1 MSGGKKRLKGVGK
14 SFFCAF
20 RGIVYCVR
28 HERNLRFHLVAALY
42 VFYFSTFY
50 EFTKTEYAV
59 LALVCAFVI
68 VSELFNTAVEVVID
82 KISPRYN
89 VFAMIGK
96 DIAAGAVLVS
106 AAAAA
111 AAGILLFWDISVFV
125 RIFAFFTGGW
135 LPPMILLASAVLSF
149 LFVFSAKE
157 RGGKPDRPGGND

>member
-1 MSGGKKRLKGVGK
+1 MSGKKKSLKGVGK

-28 HERNLRFHLVAALY
+28 HERNLRFHLVAVLY
-42 VFYFSTFY
+42 VLYFSTFY
-50 EFTKTEYAV
+50 GFSRAEYAV

-68 VSELFNTAVEVVID
+68 AAELMNTALEVVID
-82 KISPRYN
+82 KISPRFN

-106 AAAAA
+106 AVAAVIV
-111 AAGILLFWDISVFV
+111 GVILFWDIPTFV
-125 RIFAFFTGGW
+125 RIFEFFVSGW
-135 LPPMILLASAVLSF
+135 LPPLFLLASAVLSF

-157 RGGKPDRPGGND
+157 RGGKPK

>member
-1 MSGGKKRLKGVGK
+1 MSGRKNSLKRVGK

-28 HERNLRFHLVAALY
+28 HERNLRFHFVAAVY

-50 EFTKTEYAV
+50 DFSRAEYAV

-68 VSELFNTAVEVVID
+68 AAELMNTALEVMID
-82 KISPRYN
+82 KISPRFN

-106 AAAAA
+106 AVAALIV
-111 AAGILLFWDISVFV
+111 GVILFWDIPTFV
-125 RIFAFFTGGW
+125 RIFEFFISGW
-135 LPPMILLASAVLSF
+135 LPPIFLLVSAVLSF

-157 RGGKPDRPGGND
+157 RGGKPK

>member
-1 MSGGKKRLKGVGK
+1 MSRKKNGLKGVGK

-28 HERNLRFHLVAALY
+28 HERNLRFHLVAAVY

-50 EFTKTEYAV
+50 DFSRAEYAA
-59 LALVCAFVI
+59 LALTCAFVI
-68 VSELFNTAVEVVID
+68 AAELFNTAVEVVID
-82 KISPRYN
+82 KISPRFS

-106 AAAAA
+106 AAAALTVGA
-111 AAGILLFWDISVFV
+111 VLFWDVPTLSRILNFFISH
-125 RIFAFFTGGW
+125 W
-135 LPPMILLASAVLSF
+135 LPPLVLLLSAVFSV

-157 RGGKPDRPGGND
+157 RGGKPK

>member
-1 MSGGKKRLKGVGK
+1 MSGRKNSLRSVGK

-28 HERNLRFHLVAALY
+28 HERNLRFHLVAAAY
-42 VFYFSTFY
+42 VLYFSTFY
-50 EFTKTEYAV
+50 GFSKAEYAA
-59 LALVCAFVI
+59 LALVCALVI
-68 VSELFNTAVEVVID
+68 AAELMNTALEVVID

-106 AAAAA
+106 AIAALIVGA
-111 AAGILLFWDISVFV
+111 ILFWDPPTFV
-125 RIFAFFTGGW
+125 RIFEFFISGW
-135 LPPMILLASAVLSF
+135 LPPLLLLASAVLSF

-157 RGGKPDRPGGND
+157 RGGKPK